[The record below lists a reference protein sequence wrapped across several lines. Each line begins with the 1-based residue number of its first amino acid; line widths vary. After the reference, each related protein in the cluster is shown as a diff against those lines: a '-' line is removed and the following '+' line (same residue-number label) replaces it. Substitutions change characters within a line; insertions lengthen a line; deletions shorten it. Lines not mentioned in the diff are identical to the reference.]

1 VFSIAGATFYF
12 VWLGASA
19 AASSQAFAS
28 SSAPANIRLMA
39 SLVAAQTLQDFGLYI
54 DSPLPRCTDVVRL
67 ISFRHITA
75 ENFKISVLI
84 N

>member
-19 AASSQAFAS
+19 AASSQASAS

-39 SLVAAQTLQDFGLYI
+39 SLVAAQDPTGLW
-54 DSPLPRCTDVVRL
+54 VVHR
-67 ISFRHITA
+67 STA
-75 ENFKISVLI
+75 TKMY
-84 N
+84 